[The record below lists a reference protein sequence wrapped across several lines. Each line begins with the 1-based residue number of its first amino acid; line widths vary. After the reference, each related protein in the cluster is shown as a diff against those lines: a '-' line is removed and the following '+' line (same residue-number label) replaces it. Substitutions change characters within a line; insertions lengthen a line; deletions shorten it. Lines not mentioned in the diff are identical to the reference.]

1 MDSVGLT
8 DELFTSVL
16 LSAVLSNSEF
26 ISVSSELLASL
37 TEKVPVEML
46 LGLSLAS
53 DGLLDMVLL
62 LPIK

>member
-1 MDSVGLT
+1 VDSVGLT

-16 LSAVLSNSEF
+16 LSAVLSNSDF

-37 TEKVPVEML
+37 AEKVPVEML

-53 DGLLDMVLL
+53 DGLLDKVLL

>member
-1 MDSVGLT
+1 MDYVGLT

-16 LSAVLSNSEF
+16 LSAVLSNSDF

-37 TEKVPVEML
+37 AEKVPVEML

-53 DGLLDMVLL
+53 EGLLDKVLL

>member
-16 LSAVLSNSEF
+16 LSAVLSNSDF

-37 TEKVPVEML
+37 AEKVPVEML

-53 DGLLDMVLL
+53 DGLLDKVLL